1 MKRHVS
7 GRPHRVAPTADAR
20 VIHELQ
26 IYVKRHGH
34 RRAGLPQRQNTPYLA
49 RFSWRKSISFSAV
62 LPISIPQKQSFCGNP
77 SVFCGKEEAPAPKAK
92 AFHRKTEQMRRVP
105 TTGQASRRYSRS
117 ICPVFVGATLR
128 GRPSMGKI
136 SFQCRPRRHATNF
149 VHFAVLLLMT
159 GSSFIPQKFCF
170 CGILP
175 CKARPVLHFSRAA
188 TRVSGSGDHIGSPL
202 RMSVC
207 PFRNP
212 RHSVKGFSTRH
223 SRALAQA
230 SRLWIKGHA

>member
-1 MKRHVS
+1 MSFAHRMKRHVS

-92 AFHRKTEQMRRVP
+92 AFHRKTEQMRRAP
-105 TTGQASRRYSRS
+105 TTGQASRLR
-117 ICPVFVGATLR
+117 ATTR
-128 GRPSMGKI
+128 GRPYE
-136 SFQCRPRRHATNF
+136 
-149 VHFAVLLLMT
+149 
-159 GSSFIPQKFCF
+159 
-170 CGILP
+170 
-175 CKARPVLHFSRAA
+175 
-188 TRVSGSGDHIGSPL
+188 
-202 RMSVC
+202 C
-207 PFRNP
+207 PFRNVNFTGQSRTPPLRNP
-212 RHSVKGFSTRH
+212 RLSAEGFSTRYI
-223 SRALAQA
+223 RALAQ
-230 SRLWIKGHA
+230 G